1 MSSSQPTTRS
11 APADSWAAYVPSK
24 AAPWNLARVVHLHRR
39 AGFAATWAEI
49 QRDLRDG
56 PQASVTRVLA
66 GKARLDGSLSDFDSV
81 SAALADSAASTSM
94 ADRLKAWWVFRMLFS
109 PDPLGERLTLMWH
122 NHFATSH
129 LKIDDLL
136 AMRRQNEIFREYA
149 RAPFGELLRHAIKDP
164 ALLDWLDAPANRKE
178 HPNENL
184 ARESM
189 ELFTIGVG
197 NYSETDVKEAARA
210 LTGWSFKVDGFHEFP
225 QYHDDGE
232 KKILGRTGR
241 FRGDDYVAIL
251 LEQPATSARLA
262 RRLWELFMRETPLDP
277 RSSGAAEAREQAALV
292 SDLASGLRAHRL
304 DIGWATERMLRSEAF
319 FAESNLRTRVLS
331 PPEFAVGAVRALQ
344 LFNPPPSTLLLA
356 EWIGRMGQD
365 LFYPPNVFGWGGG
378 RSWINS
384 RTLAARINFATA
396 LVDGNVHYP
405 SAPCNLLPLVERAVG
420 QADRESAI
428 RCFSQIILGSDPSP
442 ALQTD
447 LHTVAGSSQKI
458 GIEAARRVA
467 ARLLASP
474 EGQLG

>member
-1 MSSSQPTTRS
+1 MAATSQKSGNSRDPWV
-11 APADSWAAYVPSK
+11 PYVPSD

-49 QRDLRDG
+49 QRDLHDG

-66 GKARLDGSLSDFDSV
+66 GKTRLDGTIGDFESV
-81 SAALADSAASTSM
+81 SQALAESAASTSM

-109 PDPLGERLTLMWH
+109 PDPLGEQLTLMWH
-122 NHFATSH
+122 NHFATSN
-129 LKIDDLL
+129 LKVNDLA
-136 AMRRQNEIFREYA
+136 AMLRQNQIFREFA
-149 RAPFGELLRHAIKDP
+149 RAPFGELLRRAIKDP

-178 HPNENL
+178 HANENL

-197 NYSETDVKEAARA
+197 NYSESDVKEAARA
-210 LTGWSFKVDGFHEFP
+210 LTGWSFKTDGFHEFP

-232 KKILGRTGR
+232 KKILGRQAR
-241 FRGDDYVAIL
+241 FRGDDFVALL
-251 LEQPATSARLA
+251 LEQPATSVRLA
-262 RRLWELFMRETPLDP
+262 SRLCELFMRELPVDG
-277 RSSGAAEAREQAALV
+277 RSSEESREHAAAIA
-292 SDLASGLRAHRL
+292 DLAAGLRSRHL
-304 DIGWATERMLRSEAF
+304 DVGWAVERILRSKAF
-319 FAESNLRTRVLS
+319 FADSNIRARVLS
-331 PPEFAVGAVRALQ
+331 PPEYVVGAVRVLG

-365 LFYPPNVFGWGGG
+365 LFYPPNVFGWPGA

-384 RTLAARINFATA
+384 RSLAARINFASA
-396 LVDGNVHYP
+396 LVEGNVHYP
-405 SAPCNLLPLVERAVG
+405 AAPGNLMKIIERAVG
-420 QADRESAI
+420 RADRESAV
-428 RCFSQIILGSDPSP
+428 RFLSQIILGSDPSP
-442 ALQTD
+442 ALQNELHAAAGPTD
-447 LHTVAGSSQKI
+447 RF